1 MVLRRFDPDSPGA
14 TGYIESMSRL
24 DPAVSVD
31 VTGPSEVRV
40 CLVHVQAPVARSDDV
55 NEVFEAFERDYPGSI
70 LMDFTE

>member
-1 MVLRRFDPDSPGA
+1 
-14 TGYIESMSRL
+14 MSRL